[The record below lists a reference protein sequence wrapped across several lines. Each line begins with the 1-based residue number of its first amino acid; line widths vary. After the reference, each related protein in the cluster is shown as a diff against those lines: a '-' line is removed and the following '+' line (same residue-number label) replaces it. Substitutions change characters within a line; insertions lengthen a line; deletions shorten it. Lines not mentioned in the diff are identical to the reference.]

1 MRLVHTLSLRAS
13 TVLRR
18 PCCHSRVELLY
29 KVRYLVYIDFAFV
42 FCIEEL
48 EHGHVFLLVNSE
60 FIE

>member
-1 MRLVHTLSLRAS
+1 MCLVHSLSLRARTILS
-13 TVLRR
+13 RAG
-18 PCCHSRVELLY
+18 CHSRVELLY
-29 KVRYLVYIDFAFV
+29 KVGDLVYIDLAFV